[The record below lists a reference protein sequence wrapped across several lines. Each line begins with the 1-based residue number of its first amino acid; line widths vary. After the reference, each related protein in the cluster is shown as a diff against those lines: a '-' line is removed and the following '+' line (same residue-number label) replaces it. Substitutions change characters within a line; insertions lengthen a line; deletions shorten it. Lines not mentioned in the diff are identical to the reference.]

1 MVEKY
6 SEQPLHYLQGILIKD
21 SPSIQIIGDDID
33 TFVLR
38 ERAFEYNT
46 YSAIFNIPLAL
57 IQKLA
62 AFFF

>member
-38 ERAFEYNT
+38 KRAFEYNT